1 MPTTLSPAPKLQFFD
16 SNGNPLAGGL
26 LYSYAAGT
34 TTPLATYTDSTG
46 ATANANPVV
55 LDSRGE
61 ANVWLGSASYKLA
74 LYTSTAV
81 LIWTVDNIDGISA
94 LTTLAG
100 SGGSNLVGFIQSGT
114 GATATTVQ
122 ARLRQTLS
130 VKDFGAVGNGVADD
144 TTAIQNA
151 LNAATGR
158 GVYFPA
164 GTYRI
169 STTLVIKT
177 NTTLVGDGI
186 GKSIIKLTSGFGAA
200 VTAIRN
206 DVITGTANVYYDA
219 DLEFYGLTFDG
230 NNNASRTAELVAIL
244 KVQNVIF
251 SNCSFQNHTYIALAM
266 TASRNM
272 TVTECYFTNNGRPS
286 PSTVSAP
293 ALWIATSVQGTPFE
307 ARVENNF
314 FYNNNWSAAYFM
326 PTRGSFSNNN
336 CVDNGESTIFCNDT
350 GAYLRI
356 ENNNIS
362 GAVRS
367 NISASGI
374 ECGSPYTVIVGN
386 TIDSCGA
393 EGIALTDVQN
403 VTIADNMIF
412 NNGQETAY
420 YPFANGITI
429 IGTVVAPNQPDHI
442 QIHGNRIGDRQ
453 GTKTQYAAIG
463 FGGSGAAC
471 TNIAIYN
478 NDFTEQK
485 TATYYNLT
493 AARFG
498 TGCYTL
504 NNYDRSGTL
513 LPPFKYVQFTLNA
526 GTGAQAITG
535 VGFRPRGLR
544 ITAVLASTTQAF
556 TSVGV
561 HDGTA
566 GTVITSSV
574 DASGRRGANNTG
586 IINIRDSAGTA
597 VAVANMTSYDIDGFT
612 INVTTGN
619 SSVVCNVECF
629 P

>member
-1 MPTTLSPAPKLQFFD
+1 MATLSPPPKLQFFAAD
-16 SNGNPLAGGL
+16 GTPLVGGK

-34 TTPLATYTDSTG
+34 TTPLATYADSAGVT
-46 ATANANPVV
+46 TNTNPVI

-61 ANVWLGSASYKLA
+61 ANVWLGSSAYKLA
-74 LYTSTAV
+74 LYTSTNV
-81 LIWTVDNIDGISA
+81 LIWTVDNIVDA
-94 LTTLAG
+94 NPLTSL
-100 SGGSNLVGFIQSGT
+100 SGSNGSSLVGFIQSGT
-114 GATATTVQ
+114 GASATTVQ

-130 VKDFGAVGNGVADD
+130 VKDFGATGDGVTDD

-151 LNAATGR
+151 LNAGIGR
-158 GVYFPA
+158 SVYFPA

-169 STTLVIKT
+169 STTLLVKT

-186 GKSIIKLTSGFGAA
+186 NKSIIKLAAGFAA
-200 VTAIRN
+200 GTTAIRN
-206 DVITGTANVYYDA
+206 EIISGTPNVYYDA
-219 DLEFYGLTFDG
+219 NLEFYGLTFDG
-230 NNNASRTAELVAIL
+230 NNNATRTGELVAVA
-244 KVQNVIF
+244 KVENVTF
-251 SNCSFQNHTYIALAM
+251 SNCSFQNHTFIALAM
-266 TASRNM
+266 TANRNM
-272 TVTECYFTNNGRPS
+272 TVTECYFTNNGRPR

-293 ALWIATSVQGTPFE
+293 ALWIAQSVLGTPYDV
-307 ARVENNF
+307 RVENNY
-314 FYNNNWSAAYFM
+314 FYANNWSAAYFM

-336 CVDNGESTIFCNDT
+336 CVNNGESTIFCNDT

-356 ENNNIS
+356 GNNNIS
-362 GAVRS
+362 GAIRS

-420 YPFANGITI
+420 YPFSNGITI
-429 IGTVVAPNQPDHI
+429 IGSVSAPNQPDHI

-463 FGGSGAAC
+463 FGGAGAAC
-471 TNIAIYN
+471 TNVAIYN
-478 NDFTEQK
+478 NDFAEQK

-498 TGCYTL
+498 AGCYTL
-504 NNYDRSGTL
+504 NNYDKDGAL
-513 LPPFKYVQFTLNA
+513 LPPFRYRQFTLNA
-526 GTGAQAITG
+526 GAGAQSVTG
-535 VGFRPRGLR
+535 IGFRPRALR
-544 ITAVLASTTQAF
+544 ITAVLTSTTQAY

-561 HDGTA
+561 HDGTS
-566 GTVITSSV
+566 GTTIFSSV
-574 DASGRRGANNTG
+574 DGTGRRGGGDTG
-586 IINIRDSAGTA
+586 VINIKDSAGAA
-597 VAVANMTSYDIDGFT
+597 VAVANMQSYDIDGFT